1 MGLSPE
7 KNYDRNT
14 SGTDNGVR
22 AQCIDRSSHDQHRD
36 DHSGS
41 GGRPGHVVGTGAV
54 MITSRGMFMA
64 GMISAFYGLYD
75 PDPVYLFYALLFCAL
90 GIFLEGYENGS
101 R

>member
-1 MGLSPE
+1 
-7 KNYDRNT
+7 
-14 SGTDNGVR
+14 
-22 AQCIDRSSHDQHRD
+22 
-36 DHSGS
+36 
-41 GGRPGHVVGTGAV
+41 VVL
-54 MITSRGMFMA
+54 ITSRGMFMA

>member
-1 MGLSPE
+1 MGLNPE

-14 SGTDNGVR
+14 SSIDHGVC
-22 AQCIDRSSHDQHRD
+22 AQCVDWIGHDQHCD
-36 DHSGS
+36 DCCGH
-41 GGRPGHVVGTGAV
+41 GGRPGHVVGTGV
-54 MITSRGMFMA
+54 VLITSGGMFMA